1 MLPPDER
8 GLRRPAGGRSK
19 KSEKR
24 GNDGWIAALVHWTA
38 ETYHWSFED
47 ILWNVPLSAIC
58 LLRRQRFVRPD
69 GTMTVFPLSEI
80 EKIDNGEETHS

>member
-1 MLPPDER
+1 M
-8 GLRRPAGGRSK
+8 
-19 KSEKR
+19 
-24 GNDGWIAALVHWTA
+24 WT
-38 ETYHWSFED
+38 
-47 ILWNVPLSAIC
+47 VPLSAIC